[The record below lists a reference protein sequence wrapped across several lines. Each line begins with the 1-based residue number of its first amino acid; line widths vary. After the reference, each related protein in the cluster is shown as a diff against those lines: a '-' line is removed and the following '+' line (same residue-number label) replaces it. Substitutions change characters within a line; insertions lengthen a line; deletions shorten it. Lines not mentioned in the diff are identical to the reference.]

1 MAVDNLNPACI
12 GRVVGV
18 NSACGCTLTRT
29 TITGLTPANIVS
41 LGNQEIY
48 LTKAILDAAEAK
60 MLGVPENPLMEL
72 LNSRTKDIKGK
83 LNMNKI
89 DEQSIVMPF
98 IQRPQRE
105 FVNAN
110 YFLISAGVPTPGAGT
125 GNLPPSAFNLTLGL
139 GVSPF
144 QTALQNIQRYFVP
157 GMTLIVRT
165 WDTVASKNAR
175 TLVFTV
181 ISAVE
186 ADVGATPFAVV
197 TVYPNVSN
205 TNWTNG
211 YTPLQRAVYQPT
223 FGLAEL
229 GANSISNYESYCNN
243 QPSDLAKNLIVN
255 WLQTARESYCREQ
268 SYEET
273 LDLILKGKVN
283 DYLAGFVY
291 QSIAEQQ
298 KQMKA
303 SYDRAWF
310 NTVFFGQ
317 AIDVDNQTTN
327 NWQQLPVVYDLVN
340 TSCPL
345 AYKASAL
352 GIFTLLAACNRV
364 VDLQGMQ
371 LSLDQIFAALY
382 YLRRNREAT
391 GDRVDTIDSM
401 TDRYT
406 YNNIF
411 DSMTKYY
418 KGRYGWNTDRFAKI
432 DEKITHDGILM
443 FTYDI
448 YDVKDAGCKWAVFN
462 IDYFSDLVDATATA
476 VVGWNFS
483 TRCMNLWLIDWSD
496 VNVGVASQRQVTRST
511 PNPNTDLALW
521 QCVIDPNKRT
531 YDLRSKM
538 FTVMV
543 DRPNRHLIYHNY
555 IQGCPE
561 VSVLGCTVP
570 QS

>member
-1 MAVDNLNPACI
+1 MADNLAPGCSI
-12 GRVVGV
+12 GRVFPVS
-18 NSACGCTLTRT
+18 SACGCTLTRT
-29 TITGLTPANIVS
+29 TVTGLGPADIAN
-41 LGNQEIY
+41 LANKEIY

-83 LNMNKI
+83 LNTVKI
-89 DEQSIVMPF
+89 DEQSIVQPF
-98 IQRPQRE
+98 IQRTQRE

-110 YFLISAGVPTPGAGT
+110 YFLISAGAPTPGAGT
-125 GNLPPSAFNLTLGL
+125 GTLPPSAYNLTLGL

-165 WDTVASKNAR
+165 WDGFSTKNAR
-175 TLVFTV
+175 TLVFTI

-186 ADVGATPFAVV
+186 ADVGATPYAVV

-205 TNWTNG
+205 SNWSG
-211 YTPLQRAVYQPT
+211 VYTALQKAVYQPT

-255 WLQTARESYCREQ
+255 WLQTSRESYCREQ
-268 SYEET
+268 SYEEV
-273 LDLILKGKVN
+273 LDYILKGKVN
-283 DYLAGFVY
+283 DYLKAFVW

-303 SYDRAWF
+303 SYDKAFF
-310 NTVFFGQ
+310 NSVFFGQ
-317 AIDVDNQTTN
+317 AIDVDNQTTG
-327 NWQQLPVVYDLVN
+327 NWQNLPIVYDLVN
-340 TSCPL
+340 STCPL

-352 GIFTLLAACNRV
+352 GIFTLLNACNRV

-391 GDRVDTIDSM
+391 GDRVDTIDAM

-406 YNNIF
+406 YNAIF
-411 DSMTKYY
+411 DSMSKYY
-418 KGRYGWNTDRFAKI
+418 NARYQVATERFMKMN
-432 DEKITHDGILM
+432 EKIMFEGILL

-448 YDVKDAGCKWAVFN
+448 YDIKDAGVKWAVFN
-462 IDYFSDLVDATATA
+462 IDYFSDLVDATATS

-483 TRCMNLWLIDWSD
+483 TRCNNLWLIDWSD
-496 VNVGVASQRQVTRST
+496 VDIGVASQRQVTRKS
-511 PNPNTDLALW
+511 PNPSTDLALW
-521 QCVIDPNKRT
+521 QCVIDPNVRT

-538 FTVMV
+538 WTVMV
-543 DRPNRHLIYHNY
+543 DRPNRHLIYHNFLA
-555 IQGCPE
+555 GCPE
-561 VSVLGCTVP
+561 VSILGCTVP

>member
-1 MAVDNLNPACI
+1 MVDNLAPACT
-12 GRVVGV
+12 GRVIGV

-29 TITGLTPANIVS
+29 TITGMSPQDIVNLANK
-41 LGNQEIY
+41 EIY

-72 LNSRTKDIKGK
+72 LNSRTKDIKGA
-83 LNMNKI
+83 LNQTKI
-89 DEQSIVMPF
+89 DMQSIVQPF
-98 IQRPQRE
+98 IQRTQRE

-110 YFLISAGVPTPGAGT
+110 YFLISAGIAAPGAGT
-125 GNLPPSAFNLTLGL
+125 GNIPPSAWQLTLGL

-144 QTALQNIQRYFVP
+144 QTQLQNIQRYFVP
-157 GMTLIVRT
+157 GMTIIVRT
-165 WDTVASKNAR
+165 WDGVSTKNAR

-181 ISAVE
+181 VSATE
-186 ADVGATPFAVV
+186 ADQGATPFANVI
-197 TVYPNVSN
+197 VYPNVSN
-205 TNWTNG
+205 TNWTQN
-211 YTPLQRAVYQPT
+211 YTNNQKLVYQPT

-255 WLQTARESYCREQ
+255 WLQTSRESYCREQ

-283 DYLAGFVY
+283 DYLKGFVY
-291 QSIAEQQ
+291 QSIVEQQ

-310 NTVFFGQ
+310 NSVFFGQ
-317 AIDVDNQTTN
+317 AIDVDNQTVANWMNLPQVFDITN
-327 NWQQLPVVYDLVN
+327 
-340 TSCPL
+340 TACPL

-352 GIFTLLAACNRV
+352 GIFTLLSGCNRV
-364 VDLQGMQ
+364 VDLQGME

-406 YNNIF
+406 FNAIF
-411 DSMTKYY
+411 DAMSKYY
-418 KGRYGWNTDRFAKI
+418 KARYQVNTDRFMKM
-432 DEKITHDGILM
+432 DQKITFEGILM
-443 FTYDI
+443 FTYDV
-448 YDVKDAGCKWAVFN
+448 YDVKDAGVKWAVFN
-462 IDYFSDLVDATATA
+462 IDYFSDLVDASATA
-476 VVGWNFS
+476 VVGNNFS
-483 TRCMNLWLIDWSD
+483 TRCNNLWLIDWSD
-496 VNVGVASQRQVTRST
+496 INIGVGAMNQVTRST
-511 PNPNTDLALW
+511 PNANTELAQW
-521 QCVIDPNKRT
+521 QCVIWPNKRT
-531 YDLRSKM
+531 YDLRSKLW
-538 FTVMV
+538 TVMV
-543 DRPNRHLIYHNY
+543 DRPNRHLIYHNFRP
-555 IQGCPE
+555 GCPE
-561 VSVLGCTVP
+561 VSILGCAVP

>member
-1 MAVDNLNPACI
+1 MADNLAPGCSI

-29 TITGLTPANIVS
+29 TITGLAPADIVN
-41 LGNQEIY
+41 LANKEIY

-83 LNMNKI
+83 LNTHKI

-98 IQRPQRE
+98 IQRTQRE

-110 YFLISAGVPTPGAGT
+110 YFLISAGAPTPGAGT
-125 GNLPPSAFNLTLGL
+125 GVLPPSAYNLTLGL

-165 WDTVASKNAR
+165 WDGVSTKNAR

-186 ADVGATPFAVV
+186 ADVGATPYAVV
-197 TVYPNVSN
+197 TVYPNISN
-205 TNWTNG
+205 SNWLNT
-211 YTPLQRAVYQPT
+211 YTALQKQVYQPT

-255 WLQTARESYCREQ
+255 WLQTSRESYCREQ
-268 SYEET
+268 SYEEV
-273 LDLILKGKVN
+273 LDYILKGKVN
-283 DYLAGFVY
+283 DYLKAFVY

-303 SYDRAWF
+303 AYDKAWF
-310 NTVFFGQ
+310 NSVFFGQ
-317 AIDVDNQTTN
+317 AIDVDNQTTG
-327 NWQQLPVVYDLVN
+327 NWQNLPIVYDLVN
-340 TSCPL
+340 TACPL

-352 GIFTLLAACNRV
+352 GIFTLLNACNRV
-364 VDLQGMQ
+364 VDLQGME

-406 YNNIF
+406 YNAIF
-411 DSMTKYY
+411 DSMSKYY
-418 KGRYGWNTDRFAKI
+418 NARYQVGTERFMKMS
-432 DEKITHDGILM
+432 EKITFEGILL

-448 YDVKDAGCKWAVFN
+448 YDIKDAGVKWAVFN

-483 TRCMNLWLIDWSD
+483 WRCNNLWLIDWSD
-496 VNVGVASQRQVTRST
+496 VDIGVAAQRQVMRKS
-511 PNPNTDLALW
+511 PNPATDLALW
-521 QCVIDPNKRT
+521 QCVIDPNVRS
-531 YDLRSKM
+531 YDLRSKTW
-538 FTVMV
+538 TVMV
-543 DRPNRHLIYHNY
+543 DRPNRHLIYHNFKS
-555 IQGCPE
+555 GCPE
-561 VSVLGCTVP
+561 VSILGCTVP